1 VHLAWKACFKIL
13 QGVGIRRK
21 TLYIK
26 IKDKNPSIK
35 STRQMRAL
43 VNTTQRK
50 KMEANNQR
58 KIRKRKPY
66 ANSTQGYKM
75 TINNN
80 KEDLR
85 REISY
90 LPQID

>member
-1 VHLAWKACFKIL
+1 
-13 QGVGIRRK
+13 
-21 TLYIK
+21 
-26 IKDKNPSIK
+26 
-35 STRQMRAL
+35 MRAL